1 MNDNESFRLSG
12 FSLSLPGFESI
23 IPGAKK
29 NLAADLVHAP
39 VKPIPGKK
47 QSLLPGLG
55 EWLYHTVLSKSIV
68 TKLTLVSNWIG
79 ASPSSPLLMSKPK
92 VLERT
97 VVTGRM
103 DEVAVCAEFQRAR
116 AAKSAAIHTRG
127 TDRPTPLVL
136 SD

>member
-1 MNDNESFRLSG
+1 MV
-12 FSLSLPGFESI
+12 
-23 IPGAKK
+23 
-29 NLAADLVHAP
+29 DLVNAP

-68 TKLTLVSNWIG
+68 TELTLVSTWKG
-79 ASPSSPLLMSKPK
+79 ASPLPLPLMSKPK

-116 AAKSAAIHTRG
+116 APKSAATHTRG
-127 TDRPTPLVL
+127 TDRPTPLVP
-136 SD
+136 SNIQ

>member
-1 MNDNESFRLSG
+1 MTSAPNFINSQLHDEQINARRNDNESFRLSG

-47 QSLLPGLG
+47 QSLLRGLG

-68 TKLTLVSNWIG
+68 TKLTLVSNWRG
-79 ASPSSPLLMSKPK
+79 ASPLN
-92 VLERT
+92 V
-97 VVTGRM
+97 
-103 DEVAVCAEFQRAR
+103 
-116 AAKSAAIHTRG
+116 
-127 TDRPTPLVL
+127 
-136 SD
+136 